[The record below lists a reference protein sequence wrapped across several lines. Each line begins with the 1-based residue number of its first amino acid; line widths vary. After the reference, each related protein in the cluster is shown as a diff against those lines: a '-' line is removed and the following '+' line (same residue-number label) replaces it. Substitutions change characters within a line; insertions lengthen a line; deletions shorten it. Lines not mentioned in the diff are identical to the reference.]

1 MKKLLAIMAAA
12 AAFAFAVYAAS
23 PAATQAWVIKYC
35 ADHGMTTSES
45 ATGSS
50 YTYGSGTDAVTM
62 TVSRPSALALV
73 ATNCSQGATQGGIT
87 NGMTFAYHKPY
98 AVFLNEPAQKRIWI
112 DVNPTS
118 LSRTYVCGSW
128 TGRVYAAQM
137 WLTDAQ
143 TNKVFR
149 VYGTRIQAA
158 EAHSLTNGFNGGG
171 L

>member
-1 MKKLLAIMAAA
+1 MAAA

-73 ATNCSQGATQGGIT
+73 ATNCSYAATSYGVT
-87 NGMTFAYHKPY
+87 NGMRFAYHRPY
-98 AVFLNEPAQKRIWI
+98 AVFVNKPAQRYVWI
-112 DVNPTS
+112 DVDPGT
-118 LSRTYVCGSW
+118 LERTYTCGTWSSTLHGSTLW
-128 TGRVYAAQM
+128 FEDASSNRV
-137 WLTDAQ
+137 
-143 TNKVFR
+143 FS
-149 VYGTRIQAA
+149 VYSTRIRDA
-158 EAHSLTNGFNGGG
+158 EAHSLTNGFNGGS

>member
-1 MKKLLAIMAAA
+1 MKRLFAICATAALAVV
-12 AAFAFAVYAAS
+12 VYAAS
-23 PAATQAWVIKYC
+23 PAATQAWVIRYC
-35 ADHGMTTSES
+35 AENGMT
-45 ATGSS
+45 ATNTAHGTA
-50 YTYGSGTDAVTM
+50 YTYGEGTDAVSLG
-62 TVSRPSALALV
+62 VVRPTAYALV
-73 ATNCSQGATQGGIT
+73 AADCSQGATQGGIT
-87 NGMTFAYHKPY
+87 NGMTFAYHRPC
-98 AVFLNEPAQKRIWI
+98 AVFLNESAQKRIWI

-149 VYGTRIQAA
+149 VYGTHIHDA